1 MHSQSFRKAVMRRPI
16 RIAIPLAALITVAAV
31 AAAAAAVIPIYSND
45 MSSTSSR
52 SQLVRL
58 GKGKCDRG
66 ASKGALSLTVGKA
79 TRECKM
85 ATPVVG
91 ANLDLKVTARLS
103 QSTPTT
109 LQKKTFV
116 AVALRDGEGG
126 QYQLAV
132 FPAKGTYQLRRDLPP
147 DAARTLLGKGT
158 SKFIK
163 GVGKPNK
170 LRLQGFPTADGGL
183 RLAAFVN
190 GHSLAAVVEDS
201 HTAST
206 LGGRS
211 STLSVGSAKAAN
223 GARASFDELSIS
235 LPDPF

>member
-1 MHSQSFRKAVMRRPI
+1 MHSRSFRKAVMRRPI

-45 MSSTSSR
+45 MSSTSAR
-52 SQLVRL
+52 AQLVRL
-58 GKGKCDRG
+58 GKGTCDRG
-66 ASKGALSLTVGKA
+66 ASGGALGVTVGKA
-79 TRECKM
+79 TRECKI

-91 ANLDLKVTARLS
+91 ANLDLKATARLS
-103 QSTPTT
+103 QSTPAT
-109 LQKKTFV
+109 LQKKVFV

-132 FPAKGTYQLRRDLPP
+132 FPGKGTFQLRRDIPP
-147 DAARTLLGKGT
+147 DAARTLLAKGK
-158 SKFIK
+158 SNKIK

-190 GHSLAAVVEDS
+190 GRSVAVVTEDS

-206 LGGRS
+206 LSGRS
-211 STLSVGSAKAAN
+211 STLSVGAAKAAK
-223 GARASFDELSIS
+223 GARASFDDLSIA

>member
-1 MHSQSFRKAVMRRPI
+1 MRRPI
-16 RIAIPLAALITVAAV
+16 RIAIPLAILSSMAAV

-45 MSSTSSR
+45 MSSTSAR

-58 GKGKCDRG
+58 GKGKGKCDRG
-66 ASKGALSLTVGKA
+66 ASGGALSVTVGKA

-91 ANLDLKVTARLS
+91 ANLDLKVTGRLS
-103 QSTPTT
+103 QSTPTK

-132 FPAKGTYQLRRDLPP
+132 FPAKGTFQLRRDVPP
-147 DAARTLLGKGT
+147 DADRTLLAKGK
-158 SKFIK
+158 SKSVK

-190 GHSLAAVVEDS
+190 GRSLAVVTEDS

-211 STLSVGSAKAAN
+211 STLSVGSATAAN
-223 GARASFDELSIS
+223 GARASFDDLSIA

>member
-1 MHSQSFRKAVMRRPI
+1 MHSRSFRKAVMRRPI

-45 MSSTSSR
+45 MSSTSAR

-66 ASKGALSLTVGKA
+66 ASGGALSLTVGKA

-91 ANLDLKVTARLS
+91 ANLDIKVTARLS
-103 QSTPTT
+103 QSTPTE

-147 DAARTLLGKGT
+147 DAARTLLGKGK
-158 SKFIK
+158 SKSIK

-170 LRLQGFPTADGGL
+170 LRLQAFPTADGGL

-190 GHSLAAVVEDS
+190 GSSLPAVVEDS

-223 GARASFDELSIS
+223 GARASFDDLSIS

>member
-1 MHSQSFRKAVMRRPI
+1 MHSRSFRQAVMRRPI
-16 RIAIPLAALITVAAV
+16 RIAIPLAILSSMAAV
-31 AAAAAAVIPIYSND
+31 AAAAAAVIPIYSNE
-45 MSSTSSR
+45 MSSSSAR
-52 SQLVRL
+52 SQLARL
-58 GKGKCDRG
+58 GKGKCSRG
-66 ASKGALSLTVGKA
+66 HAGGALSVKVGKK

-103 QSTPTT
+103 QSTPTK
-109 LQKKTFV
+109 LQRKTFV
-116 AVALRDGEGG
+116 AVALRDGGGG

-147 DAARTLLGKGT
+147 DAARTLLAKGK
-158 SKFIK
+158 SKFVK

-170 LRLQGFPTADGGL
+170 LRLQGFPTTDGGL

-190 GHSLAAVVEDS
+190 GRSLAAVTEDS

-211 STLSVGSAKAAN
+211 STLSVGSATAAN
-223 GARASFDELSIS
+223 GARASFDKLSIA

>member
-1 MHSQSFRKAVMRRPI
+1 MLVRKPI
-16 RIAIPLAALITVAAV
+16 RIAIPLAILSSMAAV
-31 AAAAAAVIPIYSND
+31 AAASAAVVTIYSND
-45 MSSTSSR
+45 MSSTSLR
-52 SQLVRL
+52 SQLVRI
-58 GKGKCDRG
+58 GKGTCDRG
-66 ASKGALSLTVGKA
+66 ASGGALNVSVGKA

-103 QSTPTT
+103 QSTPTE

-132 FPAKGTYQLRRDLPP
+132 YPGKGSFQLRRDLPP
-147 DAARTLLGKGT
+147 DAARTLLAKGS
-158 SKFIK
+158 SKFVK

-183 RLAAFVN
+183 RLAAYVN
-190 GHSLAAVVEDS
+190 GKSLAAVTDDS

-211 STLSVGSAKAAN
+211 STLSVGAAKAVN
-223 GARASFDELSIS
+223 GARASFDDLSVAI
-235 LPDPF
+235 PDPF

>member
-1 MHSQSFRKAVMRRPI
+1 MLLSKSI
-16 RIAIPLAALITVAAV
+16 RIAFPLAAITSVAAV
-31 AAAAAAVIPIYSND
+31 AAAAAAVIPVYTND
-45 MSSTSSR
+45 MSSTGAR
-52 SQLVRL
+52 AQIVRL

-66 ASKGALSLTVGKA
+66 RSGGALSLTVGKA
-79 TRECKM
+79 TRECKL

-103 QSTPTT
+103 QSTPTA

-116 AVALRDGEGG
+116 GISLRDGDGG

-147 DAARTLLGKGT
+147 DAARTLLSKG
-158 SKFIK
+158 SSNKIK

-190 GHSLAAVVEDS
+190 GRSLAVVTEDS

-211 STLSVGSAKAAN
+211 STLAVGAAKADS
-223 GARASFDELSIS
+223 GARASFDDLSVS